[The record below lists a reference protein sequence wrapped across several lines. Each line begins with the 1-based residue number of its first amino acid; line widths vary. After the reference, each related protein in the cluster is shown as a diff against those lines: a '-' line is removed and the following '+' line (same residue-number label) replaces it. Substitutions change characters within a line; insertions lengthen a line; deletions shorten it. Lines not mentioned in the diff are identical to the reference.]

1 MAIFFIHFP
10 ENSGNLLMEAF
21 TAGLI
26 SLDEAL
32 NTMLNRM
39 TPVQERETL
48 SLPQAQGRITAS
60 AVISPMDVP
69 SFDNSAMDGYA
80 VRLADLTAGIALPVA
95 GKAFAGVPFTGEWPA
110 GTCVRIMTGAPVPAG
125 CDAVVMQ
132 EQTEQQGDAIRITAE
147 VRAGQNIRRI
157 GEDIRQGSEVLQAGT
172 RLGAAELPLLASLG
186 IAQVEVLRPLRVAIF
201 STGDELQS
209 PGQPLAAGQI
219 YDTNRFAVHLM
230 LNKLGCEVIDL
241 GIIRDNPDLLRAA
254 FIEAD
259 ARADVV
265 ISSGG
270 VSVGEADYTKQM
282 LEELGEVTFWKL
294 AIKPGKPFA
303 FGRLQNSW
311 FCGLPG
317 NPVSAML
324 TFYQL
329 VQPLLTKLSGQQGS
343 ALPPRQKVRSA
354 GALKK
359 SPGRLDFQRGILQRN
374 AEGELEVISTG
385 HQGSHI
391 FSSWHQANCF
401 IVLERERGNVQPGE
415 WVEVEPF
422 NTLLEG

>member
-1 MAIFFIHFP
+1 
-10 ENSGNLLMEAF
+10 MEAF
-21 TAGLI
+21 TSGLI
-26 SLDEAL
+26 SLDDAL
-32 NTMLNRM
+32 STMLSRI
-39 TPVQERETL
+39 TPITESEYL
-48 SLPQAQGRITAS
+48 PLPQAAGRIS
-60 AVISPMDVP
+60 AAPVISPMAVP
-69 SFDNSAMDGYA
+69 PFDNSAMDGYA
-80 VRLADLTAGIALPVA
+80 VRLADLASGAPLPVA
-95 GKAFAGVPFTGEWPA
+95 GKAFAGSPFSGDWPA
-110 GTCVRIMTGAPVPAG
+110 GSCIRIMTGAPVPAG
-125 CDAVVMQ
+125 CEAVVMQ
-132 EQTEQQGDAIRITAE
+132 EQTEQRGDGVVITAG
-147 VRAGQNIRRI
+147 VSAGQNIRRA
-157 GEDIRQGSEVLQAGT
+157 GEDIRNGSDVLAAGV

-186 IAQVEVLRPLRVAIF
+186 IASVQVLRPLRVAIF

-241 GIIRDNPDLLRAA
+241 GIIRDDRDALRAA
-254 FIEAD
+254 FNEAD

-270 VSVGEADYTKQM
+270 VSVGEADYTQRM

-303 FGRLQNSW
+303 FGRLKNSW

-329 VQPLLTKLSGQQGS
+329 VQPLLAKLTGQSGP
-343 ALPPRQKVRSA
+343 ALPPRQRVRCA
-354 GALKK
+354 DALKK
-359 SPGRLDFQRGILQRN
+359 SPGRLDFQRGVLLRN
-374 AEGELEVISTG
+374 AQGELEVKSTG
-385 HQGSHI
+385 HQGSHV

-401 IVLERERGNVQPGE
+401 IVLERERGSVQPGE

-422 NTLLEG
+422 NALLEG